1 MAIAASILFSVD
13 GLMST
18 WQTSGQIDP
27 RAYPCSFGFVHREGS
42 VSIDACVGQLTPA
55 RSSSGRAAEL
65 FSVAQVSLRQ
75 FTEFYASLRQFTPGR
90 QTVSVARTPLYASLR
105 QFTPVCARGVFT
117 AVLL

>member
-27 RAYPCSFGFVHREGS
+27 RAYPCRFGFVYREGS
-42 VSIDACVGQLTPA
+42 VSIDACVCQLTPA

-65 FSVAQVSLRQ
+65 FSVAQVSLRP
-75 FTEFYASLRQFTPGR
+75 FTEFYASLRQGAGLFQSRVRHFTP
-90 QTVSVARTPLYASLR
+90 VYANLR
-105 QFTPVCARGVFT
+105 QFTPVF
-117 AVLL
+117 